1 MVTGWK
7 EVNPSGVQRFERIRV
22 TVTPDGSPASAAQL
36 AAGTKRIKLGSGGVM
51 LPKHCRA

>member
-1 MVTGWK
+1 MTGWK